1 LGLGLVA
8 GCVAKCPKMS
18 HLLLLLPINKHN
30 KALFLVEKML
40 AKRSI
45 SQFMATIEA
54 QHKTSQNNHSITQQ
68 RK

>member
-1 LGLGLVA
+1 
-8 GCVAKCPKMS
+8 MS

-54 QHKTSQNNHSITQQ
+54 QHKTSQNNDSITQQ